1 MNMKSATLTT
11 IVVMVGLVFVS
22 NQAAGQTG
30 PGPGPGNPQW
40 NVNIVG
46 PTKDP
51 ADIRDL
57 GLRQQNEPACTIR
70 PGDSACIICAYNDY
84 RTLDVLAIGDA
95 WQGVSMSCDAG
106 ATWFS
111 RIAPGHAADQRAPID
126 AKFAADPR
134 IIAIPGMAILNFI
147 GGFRGENRGLLA
159 IQHWLESNQEDGDY
173 YEPAMNT
180 IIAETGTDGRF
191 IDKPELLAVLD
202 EGSRAGT
209 VTLTSVMENPALGT
223 ITRDYPSGTLYLGF
237 AVFTGSQGVKVLVKT
252 SRDWGQTWSNKSTKL
267 TESQN
272 LVSGITMT
280 AMNGSVLAV

>member
-1 MNMKSATLTT
+1 MM
-11 IVVMVGLVFVS
+11 VMLLSLCG
-22 NQAAGQTG
+22 AAVGQT
-30 PGPGPGNPQW
+30 GPGPGNPQW

-51 ADIRDL
+51 NDIRDF

-84 RTLDVLAIGDA
+84 RTLDHPDVGDA

-111 RIAPGHAADQRAPID
+111 RVAPGSGADLVAPID

-134 IIAIPGMAILNFI
+134 IVAIPGMAILNFI
-147 GGFRGENRGLLA
+147 GGFRGEDRGVLA

-173 YEPAMNT
+173 YEPGRFT
-180 IIAETGTDGRF
+180 IIADTGTDGRF

-202 EGSRAGT
+202 EGSQAST
-209 VTLTSVMENPALGT
+209 VTLSTVMENPDLGT
-223 ITRDYPSGTLYLGF
+223 ITRTYPSGILYLAR
-237 AVFTGSQGVKVLVKT
+237 AVSPVARA
-252 SRDWGQTWSNKSTKL
+252 SRCW
-267 TESQN
+267 
-272 LVSGITMT
+272 
-280 AMNGSVLAV
+280 